1 MNIFRGFERE
11 VILALI
17 GGSVGAEEARNI
29 LDSSTLV
36 SLEHTG
42 AGYFLRARHSA
53 LPIEQAVCYEPTLIG
68 RYGDD
73 ELQFVLFLGNR
84 ELTLDCN
91 AASGAT
97 LPTDIRD
104 HRIAIIQSAD
114 KTPGPE
120 TVRQTEG
127 VPPPVEPVE
136 VPIPPWSWLAAFY
149 RFNPPIA
156 KMLHVS
162 VAGALGWCA
171 ISLGLMALYA
181 IFANPPPENST
192 GVIAISLIG
201 AVLLA
206 WPTVLLV
213 RQKSRI
219 EASNEPDI
227 RRNIPAADA
236 EYGLPPWKWLRALHR
251 FNRPI
256 ANIVIY
262 LGVAMLLWGAVSGFK
277 FVLYGLFGESPPEN
291 RANTIAALLFLAGVL
306 LILTLWFIR
315 KVREETEDAQQDI
328 ANDASGLAVAHPLR
342 RLLDEWLP
350 DIDFGV
356 MAHGFREHGRDYVL
370 CIEVS
375 KADVRP
381 GQYELVF
388 THVVSFN
395 YQTRVPAETWSESWD
410 DRFTDF
416 DSWEESGQPEGYVWG
431 TNWSLA
437 NPGIAAIDDSQEAS
451 NWAAET
457 GKQFFEAV
465 LETDRFAMALVF
477 HDIRVN
483 KISDD
488 AEIVSQVII
497 PLEPT

>member
-1 MNIFRGFERE
+1 MNIFRGFEQE
-11 VILALI
+11 VILDLI
-17 GGSVGAEEARNI
+17 GGSVGPEEAKNI

-42 AGYFLRARHSA
+42 TGYFLRASHSA
-53 LPIEQAVCYEPTLIG
+53 LPIEQAVCHDPTLIG
-68 RYGDD
+68 RHGDD

-91 AASGAT
+91 VASGAT
-97 LPTDIRD
+97 LPADIRD
-104 HRIAIIQSAD
+104 RRIVIIQAAE
-114 KTPGPE
+114 KTLEPE

-127 VPPPVEPVE
+127 APTPVEPVD
-136 VPIPPWSWLAAFY
+136 VPISPWRWLAAFY

-156 KMLHVS
+156 KMLLFS
-162 VAGALGWCA
+162 VTGILGWCA
-171 ISLGLMALYA
+171 ISLALMVLYA
-181 IFANPPPENST
+181 IFAEPPPENPT

-201 AVLLA
+201 SVLLA
-206 WPTVLLV
+206 FPTVLLI
-213 RQKSRI
+213 RQKIRI
-219 EASNEPDI
+219 KANNEQVM
-227 RRNIPAADA
+227 RRKNPAADA

-256 ANIVIY
+256 ANIVVY
-262 LGVAMLLWGAVSGFK
+262 LGVAMLLWGSVSGFK
-277 FVLYGLFGESPPEN
+277 FALYGLFGETPSEN
-291 RANTIAALLFLAGVL
+291 RANTFAALLFLAGVL

-315 KVREETEDAQQDI
+315 KVREETDDAQQQI
-328 ANDASGLAVAHPLR
+328 AKGASAAHPLR
-342 RLLDEWLP
+342 RLLEEWLP

-370 CIEVS
+370 FIEVS
-375 KADVRP
+375 KAAIRP

-395 YQTRVPAETWSESWD
+395 YETRVSAETWSESWD

-416 DSWEESGQPEGYVWG
+416 DSWQEAGQPEGYVWG

-437 NPGIAAIDDSQEAS
+437 NPGIVAIDDSQHAN
-451 NWAAET
+451 NWEAET

-488 AEIVSQVII
+488 AEIVSQAII